1 MAKVRFLRIL
11 EKDNLD
17 GSKLKVEVKGFFELA
32 KKQDFLALLSFR
44 NFKENTL
51 ILIKIS
57 EFSS

>member
-17 GSKLKVEVKGFFELA
+17 GSKLKVEVKGFFELP

-51 ILIKIS
+51 ILIKN
-57 EFSS
+57 